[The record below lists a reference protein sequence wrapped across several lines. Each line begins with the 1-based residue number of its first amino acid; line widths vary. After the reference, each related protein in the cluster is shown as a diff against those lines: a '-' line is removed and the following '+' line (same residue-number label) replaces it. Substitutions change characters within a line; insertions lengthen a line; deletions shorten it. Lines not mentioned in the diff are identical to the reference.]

1 MRLLDVIKHDVQRL
15 DRLISDISNA
25 SRLDAE
31 LARVDAEPVDVL
43 RLAETVVDVANSIRS
58 GEQITT
64 HLIRGSGLSSP
75 EAATIIGYDS
85 RLGQV
90 LNNLID
96 NAKSF
101 SEPHSEIRVT
111 VTREKEAIL
120 ITVDDDGP
128 GIPSHAFEKIF
139 DRFYTDRPNGG
150 FGENSGLGL
159 SISRQIIEAHRGR
172 IWAENRINAQGQVEG
187 ARFTV
192 RLPAGA
198 I

>member
-1 MRLLDVIKHDVQRL
+1 MRLLEVIKHDVQRL

-31 LARVDAEPVDVL
+31 LARVEAEPVDIL

-58 GEQITT
+58 GEHVTT
-64 HLIRGSGLSSP
+64 QLLRGKGLRA
-75 EAATIIGYDS
+75 EQDTIIVGHDS

-101 SEPHSEIRVT
+101 SEAGGEIRVT
-111 VTREKEAIL
+111 VTREPEAVV

-128 GIPSHAFEKIF
+128 GIPAHAFEKIF
-139 DRFYTDRPNGG
+139 DRFYTDRPDRG

-172 IWAENRINAQGQVEG
+172 IWAENRMNAEGTIEG

-192 RLPAGA
+192 RLPALSS
-198 I
+198 

>member
-31 LARVDAEPVDVL
+31 LARVEAEPVNIL

-58 GEQITT
+58 GEQVTTQLLRGKGLITEQ
-64 HLIRGSGLSSP
+64 H
-75 EAATIIGYDS
+75 ATIMGHDS

-101 SEPHSEIRVT
+101 SEDGGEIRVT
-111 VTREKEAIL
+111 VTREPEAVV

-128 GIPSHAFEKIF
+128 GIPAHAFEKIF
-139 DRFYTDRPNGG
+139 DRFYTDRPDRG

-172 IWAENRINAQGQVEG
+172 IWAENRMNAEGTIEG

-192 RLPAGA
+192 RLPALSS
-198 I
+198 

>member
-31 LARVDAEPVDVL
+31 LARVEAEPVNVL

-58 GEQITT
+58 GEHVTT
-64 HLIRGSGLSSP
+64 QLLRGKGLFT
-75 EAATIIGYDS
+75 EQDTIIIGHDS

-101 SEPHSEIRVT
+101 SESGGEIRVT
-111 VTREKEAIL
+111 ITREPEAVV

-128 GIPSHAFEKIF
+128 GIPAHAFEKIF
-139 DRFYTDRPNGG
+139 DRFYTDRPDRG

-172 IWAENRINAQGQVEG
+172 IWAENRMNAEGTIEG

-192 RLPAGA
+192 RLPA
-198 I
+198 IST

>member
-1 MRLLDVIKHDVQRL
+1 MRLVDVIKHDVQRL

-43 RLAETVVDVANSIRS
+43 RLAETVVDVANSIYS
-58 GEQITT
+58 GEQIKT
-64 HLIRGSGLSSP
+64 HLIRGDGLPSSQ
-75 EAATIIGYDS
+75 AATIIGYDS

-101 SEPHSEIRVT
+101 SEPHGEIRVT
-111 VTREKEAIL
+111 VGRQRDAVI
-120 ITVDDDGP
+120 IIVDDDGP
-128 GIPSHAFEKIF
+128 GIPSHAFENIF
-139 DRFYTDRPNGG
+139 NRFYTDRPNGG

-172 IWAENRINAQGQVEG
+172 IWAENRINAKGQVEG

-192 RLPAGA
+192 RLPAGSA
-198 I
+198 